1 MTGLLFYVIWSIS
14 IVFVHLWIC
23 YIYAGEVSTMP
34 ESLKITQDVVGA
46 DH

>member
-1 MTGLLFYVIWSIS
+1 MTGLLLYFIWSIS

-23 YIYAGEVSTMP
+23 DIYAGEVSTMA
-34 ESLKITQDVVGA
+34 ESLEITQDVVGA

>member
-1 MTGLLFYVIWSIS
+1 MTGLLFYFIWSIS

-23 YIYAGEVSTMP
+23 DIYAG
-34 ESLKITQDVVGA
+34 ESLKITKDVVGA